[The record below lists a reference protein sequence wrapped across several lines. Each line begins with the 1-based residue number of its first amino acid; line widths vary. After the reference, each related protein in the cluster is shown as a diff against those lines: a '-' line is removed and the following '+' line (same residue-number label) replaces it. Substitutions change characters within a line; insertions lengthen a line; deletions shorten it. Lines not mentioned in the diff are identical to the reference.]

1 MLEFIK
7 PICNSVGSFFG
18 ITANTTLIG
27 GIILLAAVLIVLALV
42 IVIIVAI
49 CKKSKKNAKTVES
62 TKEVKPMPV
71 VSAREEKPAP
81 VQEVKVEEVKAET
94 KQEEVKEEP
103 APAQEVKAEE
113 VKEQV
118 APAVETKAEEVKE
131 EPKVE
136 VKEEVKEEPKKEE
149 VKAEKKEQPKKTAA
163 QKTTA
168 KKTAES
174 KSAPAKKA
182 QEQPVKSAPKKL
194 NGKWVIEMKG
204 DNEYF
209 SKLYASNGEVMLSS
223 EIYTTEDGAR
233 NGIETIIRG
242 VEAGKFVIYQDK
254 NKNYYYKVKTA
265 NNRLLCVGEIYKAKD
280 QCLKAVESVK
290 RIAKDSPVADQLTV
304 GEKYAEYTP
313 AKLDVSDVKKGM
325 TGKWRIEKTESGNF
339 TARLYANNGQ
349 LMLATEEV
357 SLEKSA
363 KNAIESVKK
372 NSAEGN
378 FIIDHDKFGRFYYK
392 LRNAQKSVICIGE
405 AYDALDS
412 CVSAIESV
420 RRFANTAILVDEK

>member
-1 MLEFIK
+1 MLDFIK
-7 PICNSVGSFFG
+7 PICNSVGKFFG

-27 GIILLAAVLIVLALV
+27 GIILLAAALIVLALI
-42 IVIIVAI
+42 IVIIVAA
-49 CKKSKKNAKTVES
+49 CKKGKKNNAKPAES
-62 TKEVKPMPV
+62 TKEVKSMPV

-81 VQEVKVEEVKAET
+81 VEEVKVEEVKAET

-113 VKEQV
+113 VKE
-118 APAVETKAEEVKE
+118 

-136 VKEEVKEEPKKEE
+136 VKEEVKEEPAPAQEVKAEE
-149 VKAEKKEQPKKTAA
+149 VKAEKKEQPKKTAT

-168 KKTAES
+168 KKPAES

-182 QEQPVKSAPKKL
+182 QEQPAKPAPKKL

-242 VEAGKFVIYQDK
+242 VEAGNFVIYQDK

-325 TGKWRIEKTESGNF
+325 TGKWRIEKTDSGNF